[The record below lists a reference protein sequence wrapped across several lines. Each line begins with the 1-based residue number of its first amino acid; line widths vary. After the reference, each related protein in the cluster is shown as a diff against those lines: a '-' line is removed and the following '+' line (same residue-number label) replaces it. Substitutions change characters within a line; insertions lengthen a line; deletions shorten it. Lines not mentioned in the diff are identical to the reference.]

1 MYLSLFSPAI
11 PEVLLWEIFRG
22 SGAVWSDLWNN
33 SRLNRNPK
41 VVVVTAFLSVHLLF
55 LWTKCI
61 ILVISNY
68 I

>member
-41 VVVVTAFLSVHLLF
+41 VVVVTAF
-55 LWTKCI
+55 
-61 ILVISNY
+61 
-68 I
+68 